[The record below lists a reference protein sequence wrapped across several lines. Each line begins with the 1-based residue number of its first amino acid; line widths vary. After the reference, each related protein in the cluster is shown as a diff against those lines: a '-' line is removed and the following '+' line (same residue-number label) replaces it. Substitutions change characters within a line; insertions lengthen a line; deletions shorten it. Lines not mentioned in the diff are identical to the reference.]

1 MMRGVAVWVLIML
14 IETLHGVLRGLFLAP
29 HVGEETASRIGWPVG
44 LALVFLVSLLTIR
57 WTGITGASSLL
68 RLGAVWA
75 LLTVGFELLIG
86 VLRGLDQAQLLA
98 ALDPRTG
105 SIPYSAIVMFLAPL
119 MADRFR
125 RWSR

>member
-57 WTGITGASSLL
+57 WTGITRTSSLL
-68 RLGAVWA
+68 RLGGVWA
-75 LLTVGFELLIG
+75 LLTVAFELLIG
-86 VLRGLDQAQLLA
+86 VLRGLDQGQLLA

-105 SIPYSAIVMFLAPL
+105 SIAYSAIAILLAPL
-119 MADRFR
+119 AADWLR
-125 RWSR
+125 RRLG